1 MISLQPGVIM
11 WNIPKEIFIQLQT
24 YLCYWNQVLFVCI
37 LSDVILPDL
46 SFGKEEKFRE
56 PNSPPPFPTPRRKKI
71 FIKPK
76 TKLMGNGYLS

>member
-1 MISLQPGVIM
+1 M
-11 WNIPKEIFIQLQT
+11 WNIPKEIFIQFQT

-56 PNSPPPFPTPRRKKI
+56 PNSPSLPHPKK
-71 FIKPK
+71 KKNLYK
-76 TKLMGNGYLS
+76 TQNKANG